1 MTIEARRLSRGV
13 GASLLTLALFL
24 IAAVPIASADTIYP
38 DNKITGTSFD
48 SGLDGWTEFTNDC
61 ILIDLLG
68 LELGVPV
75 NPTVCSPHTG
85 HSAGHGTPPGSLEQS
100 SEQAVSAQVLGEAV
114 GLVRGTATALSPVFT
129 VPTGGPATFTVDR
142 RFSVEAVLPLGLTD
156 APVQFNYNFFLI
168 DQASPGTPYTL
179 DGDTVLRNRGNQSP
193 AFTGHG
199 PIPIPA
205 GVVQSG
211 HSYRIA
217 VTTTFRATPQ
227 LLSLIAAIYTAR
239 AQYDN
244 VRLRVQDGTPTFGP
258 ATAIT
263 DPATEITAT
272 TATLNGRTN
281 AQGLD
286 STYRFRYDDDAD
298 FANDA
303 TDPTDD
309 IQTAA
314 FNAGNRTDQQPRSR
328 DIAGLTACTNYFFR
342 IEATTDGE
350 DGPAPGGIGATLSF
364 RTDCAPSVTTLPVNG
379 IGTTT
384 AQFNSAI
391 NPEVFRE
398 EGPLTTYVYEYRVN
412 GSAAAFSTSPA
423 GAPISG
429 GRRVVSPN
437 GVPITGLAADT
448 TYEVRVVATNYVGT
462 TTGNLVLFTTAH
474 VAVDGEDG
482 EDGEDGADGAPGA
495 TGPQG
500 PAGGTGPQG
509 PAGNTGATG
518 PVGPRG
524 PQGTQP
530 SISSEIL
537 NLVSGDP
544 RALIRIDA
552 TRLSVPRRGRNIGR
566 VRVKIFCRG
575 IAVQTCSGQVKVRSL
590 NPINPASFG
599 FPSKP
604 ARRVTFAT
612 APLQLDKTK
621 VGFAILDFN
630 AQRRSVLRRHRSVR
644 STVIV
649 SVIDANNNRQNVR
662 KTVTVVLGR

>member
-1 MTIEARRLSRGV
+1 MTTEARRLSRGV
-13 GASLLTLALFL
+13 GASLFALALFMML
-24 IAAVPIASADTIYP
+24 AVPIARADTIYP

-48 SGLDGWTEFTNDC
+48 LGLDGWSEFSNSC
-61 ILIDLLG
+61 VLVSLG
-68 LELGVPV
+68 DDLELGVPV
-75 NPTVCSPHTG
+75 NPTVCSPHTD

-100 SEQAVSAQVLGEAV
+100 SEQVVSAQALGELV
-114 GLVRGTATALSPVFT
+114 GLVKGTATALSPVFV

-142 RFSVEAVLPLGLTD
+142 RFTVEAVLPLGITD
-156 APVQFNYNFFLI
+156 DPVRFNYNFFLQ
-168 DQASPGTPYTL
+168 DLTAGTSLIL
-179 DGDTVLRNRGNQSP
+179 DGDTVDINRNQDPS
-193 AFTGHG
+193 FTGHG
-199 PIPIPA
+199 PIVLPP
-205 GVVQSG
+205 GSVQSG

-217 VTTTFRATPQ
+217 VTTTFRAKPTV
-227 LLSLIAAIYTAR
+227 LSLIAAAYTAR

-258 ATAIT
+258 ATAET
-263 DPATEITAT
+263 LDATEITRNSAV
-272 TATLNGRTN
+272 LNGITN
-281 AQGLD
+281 AQGHP
-286 STYRFRYDDDAD
+286 STYTFRYGL
-298 FANDA
+298 
-303 TDPTDD
+303 
-309 IQTAA
+309 TAA
-314 FNAGNRTDQQPRSR
+314 NLNQTSPGAPHNAGNRIDDQPRSR
-328 DIAGLTACTNYFFR
+328 EITGLADCTTYFFQ
-342 IEATTDGE
+342 IEADN
-350 DGPAPGGIGATLSF
+350 DQGPPGLGGIKSF
-364 RTDCAPSVTTLPVNG
+364 RTDCKPTATTLGVNA
-379 IGTTT
+379 IGTTQ
-384 AQFNSAI
+384 AQFNSTI

-398 EGPLTTYVYEYRVN
+398 DGPTTTYVYEYRVKDS
-412 GSAAAFSTSPA
+412 GAAFSTSPP

-429 GRRVVSPN
+429 GRRDVSPN
-437 GVPITGLAADT
+437 SVPIFGLAADT
-448 TYEVRVVATNYVGT
+448 SYEVRVVATNYVGT
-462 TTGNLVLFTTAH
+462 TIGNSVFFTTAH
-474 VAVDGEDG
+474 VAQ
-482 EDGEDGADGAPGA
+482 DGEDGATGA

-500 PAGGTGPQG
+500 PAGATGPQG
-509 PAGNTGATG
+509 PAGNTGASG
-518 PVGPRG
+518 APGAPGARG
-524 PQGTQP
+524 PAGPQP
-530 SISSEIL
+530 TISSDIL

-552 TRLSVPRRGRNIGR
+552 TRLTVPRRGRNIGR

-604 ARRVTFAT
+604 KRRVTFAT